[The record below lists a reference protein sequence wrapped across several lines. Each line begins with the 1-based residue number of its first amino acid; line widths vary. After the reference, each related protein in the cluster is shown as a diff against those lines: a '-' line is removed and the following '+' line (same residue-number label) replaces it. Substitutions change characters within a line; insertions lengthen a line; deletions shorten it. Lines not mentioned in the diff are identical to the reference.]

1 MNENKICPKCG
12 GSAPQYVHAKTR
24 KGEIRYRCR
33 ECRKTYVLTE
43 PRYSDEFKKNAV
55 NLYLEGKSSR
65 AVGKILGIGPN
76 TAGNWVKEYYKS
88 LP

>member
-1 MNENKICPKCG
+1 MNETKFCPKCG
-12 GSAPQYVHAKTR
+12 KYAPQSIHAKTQ
-24 KGEIRYRCR
+24 KGEIRYRCKG
-33 ECRKTYVLTE
+33 CDKTYVLTE

-55 NLYLEGKSSR
+55 KLCLEGKSSR

-76 TAGNWVKEYYKS
+76 TAGNWLKQHYKS